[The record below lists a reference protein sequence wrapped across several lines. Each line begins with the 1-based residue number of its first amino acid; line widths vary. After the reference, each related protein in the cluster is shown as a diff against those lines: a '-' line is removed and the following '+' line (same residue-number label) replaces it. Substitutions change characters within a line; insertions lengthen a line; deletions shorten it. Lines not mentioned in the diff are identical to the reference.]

1 MLTELLAAI
10 SDCVWAI
17 DNETGDILFISPA
30 VETIFGYTAD
40 EFRDN
45 TKLRQQ
51 LIDSLDLINKDTLN
65 KSEENNQWSRPVYR
79 TLTKSGGFKWINHQ
93 QRIIKDNATSHDIT
107 LTVIRELDVS
117 EKNSDQETEALR
129 AAEEIAWTKNN
140 LEALI
145 NATEDLTWSID
156 RLGRYV
162 YMNSAYR
169 KQISNNIGLVPNEG
183 DDAYIHSGGTEKVR
197 NEWRLYYDRALSG
210 ERFVTRHDSRHPKTN
225 AIRHFEVSFNPIY
238 KDTKEEIIGVGC
250 FARDVTAILNTEEA
264 LIEQNERLQN
274 IASLSSH
281 ELRRPVASMLGL
293 INIIDRENFN
303 NPDNAQI
310 IEHMFTVT
318 SEIDEVIR
326 LIVNKTFIDQKSYL

>member
-1 MLTELLAAI
+1 MLTELLSAI

-17 DNETGDILFISPA
+17 DNETGDFLFISPS
-30 VETIFGYTAD
+30 VETLFGYTVD
-40 EFRDN
+40 EFRN
-45 TKLRQQ
+45 EPELRKQ
-51 LIDSLDLINKDTLN
+51 LIDLPDKFIQ
-65 KSEENNQWSRPVYR
+65 ENTGQTDKNSNWTRPVYR
-79 TLTKSGGFKWINHQ
+79 ALTKSGEFKWINHQ
-93 QRIIKDNATSHDIT
+93 QRIIHDDASGHDIT
-107 LTVIRELDVS
+107 LTVIREPDLAGKNTD
-117 EKNSDQETEALR
+117 KNSDALK

-156 RLGRYV
+156 RNGRYV

-169 KQISNNIGLVPNEG
+169 KQISNNIGVIPSEG
-183 DDAYIHSGGTEKVR
+183 DDAYSHSGGTEKVR
-197 NEWRLYYDRALSG
+197 NEWRSYYDRALAG
-210 ERFVTRHDSRHPKTN
+210 ERFVTRHDSRHPKTKQ
-225 AIRHFEVSFNPIY
+225 IRHFEVSFNPIY

-250 FARDVTAILNTEEA
+250 FARDVTTILNTEEA
-264 LIEQNERLQN
+264 LIKQNERLQN